1 MPREC
6 ISLHLG
12 QAGCQIGTHCWEL
25 FGHEHGISP
34 DGQLMDPSAD
44 VDVSAFYNQTP
55 NGKYVPRSIFV
66 DLEPS
71 VIDEI
76 RTGSQRQL
84 FRPAN
89 LINWKEDAANNFA
102 RGRFSIG
109 REIIEKV
116 VEEIRKEFEN
126 SGSPQGFFLFHSF
139 GGGTGS
145 GFAALVQEELSVQFP
160 RKNRLDFAVYPAPET
175 ATAVVEPYNT
185 VLSTHFAMDHAD
197 VTFLL
202 DNDALF
208 QICKSR
214 LDIDR
219 PSYVDLNRLIAQVVS
234 SSTASLRFEGT
245 LNVDL
250 NEFQTNLVPYPR
262 IHFPLVSYAPIIS
275 TAKSGCEKHSV
286 RDLTAACFE
295 PKNQMVVCNPS
306 AGKYIACVLLYRGDV
321 TPNDVNAAIEVMKK
335 KKDIQFVEW
344 SPCGYKVGINNEA
357 MSIVPGSTMSKAPR
371 SACMLSNSTTV
382 AEAWKRVN
390 RKFDL
395 MYRHRAFVHWYVG
408 EGMEE
413 GEFSEARENLDA
425 LEKDYEE
432 LLVDDDAY
440 DNSAEY

>member
-1 MPREC
+1 
-6 ISLHLG
+6 
-12 QAGCQIGTHCWEL
+12 
-25 FGHEHGISP
+25 
-34 DGQLMDPSAD
+34 
-44 VDVSAFYNQTP
+44 
-55 NGKYVPRSIFV
+55 
-66 DLEPS
+66 
-71 VIDEI
+71 
-76 RTGSQRQL
+76 
-84 FRPAN
+84 
-89 LINWKEDAANNFA
+89 
-102 RGRFSIG
+102 
-109 REIIEKV
+109 
-116 VEEIRKEFEN
+116 
-126 SGSPQGFFLFHSF
+126 
-139 GGGTGS
+139 
-145 GFAALVQEELSVQFP
+145 
-160 RKNRLDFAVYPAPET
+160 
-175 ATAVVEPYNT
+175 
-185 VLSTHFAMDHAD
+185 
-197 VTFLL
+197 
-202 DNDALF
+202 
-208 QICKSR
+208 
-214 LDIDR
+214 
-219 PSYVDLNRLIAQVVS
+219 
-234 SSTASLRFEGT
+234 
-245 LNVDL
+245 
-250 NEFQTNLVPYPR
+250 
-262 IHFPLVSYAPIIS
+262 VSYAPIIS

-432 LLVDDDAY
+432 LLIDDDAY